1 VGYYSVIKKNDIT
14 SFAGIW
20 MELEVIM
27 LSKTSQAL
35 ERQISHFLSYAELRL
50 SFSGRHESRSGTIWA
65 GGTSERKERDKTR

>member
-1 VGYYSVIKKNDIT
+1 
-14 SFAGIW
+14 
-20 MELEVIM
+20 M